1 MIAGCIM
8 LVRHGFRRIPVLAP
22 SSKAFVGE
30 ASAGECSDVPT
41 LPGSGSGSTQKTT
54 SYLVSR
60 WMTTAGAPDFLST
73 GNSSLLPV
81 PKARKLTAMAAFA
94 NLRKAFDLTSRNYIV
109 TGGAQGIGFAI
120 VDAIAQMGGNVVAM
134 DIKDKPGQDFSAL
147 SKQYG
152 VNAQYI
158 QADVTSEESLTG
170 AFKKSINVLGGLDG
184 CVTCAGLALEKP
196 FEETGWQEARRIHD
210 VNVTGTYFTAQLA
223 ASQMQ
228 KQGNGGSLVLISSIT
243 AHTVLP
249 SHHMS
254 AYGATKGAVKTLSE
268 SLAVELAP
276 HRIRVNT
283 ISPGFIDT
291 EMTQEVRKAKPSMAE
306 VFEKRPPLQRMGRRD
321 DLTGAVVYLLG
332 DAASYTTG
340 ADIAITGGLHVGRIN
355 T

>member
-1 MIAGCIM
+1 MVQSAPTVMAGCIM
-8 LVRHGFRRIPVLAP
+8 PVRYGFRCIPVLAP

-30 ASAGECSDVPT
+30 ASAGAPQIGFETAKET
-41 LPGSGSGSTQKTT
+41 LSHPVF
-54 SYLVSR
+54 SYRSN
-60 WMTTAGAPDFLST
+60 FLST
-73 GNSSLLPV
+73 GNSPVLTV
-81 PKARKLTAMAAFA
+81 PKARKLTAMATAVFA
-94 NLRKAFDLTSRNYIV
+94 SVRKAFDLTSRNYIV

-152 VNAQYI
+152 VNAQYL
-158 QADVTSEESLTG
+158 QADVTNEESLTS
-170 AFKKSINVLGGLDG
+170 AFKKSINVLGSLDG
-184 CVTCAGLALEKP
+184 CVTCAGLALVKP
-196 FEETGWQEARRIHD
+196 FEETNWQEARRIHD

-276 HRIRVNT
+276 HKIRVNT

-291 EMTQEVRKAKPSMAE
+291 EMTQEVRKANPSMAE